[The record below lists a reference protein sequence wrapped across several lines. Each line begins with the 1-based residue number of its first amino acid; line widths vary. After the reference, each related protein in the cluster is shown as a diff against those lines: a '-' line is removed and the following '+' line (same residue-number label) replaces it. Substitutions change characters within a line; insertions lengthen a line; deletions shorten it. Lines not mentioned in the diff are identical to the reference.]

1 MLAENGI
8 IGLLGY
14 LLTFGAII
22 WTNIKNCFINKNPH
36 NLMIIGS
43 TIALFLQGLTEY
55 NFGNSSVM
63 KIYWLVLA
71 CLVVLV
77 KEYNETFS
85 KQELLG
91 YTLDENI
98 MIRDILKKLNVSN
111 LGSVDVN
118 NPVILNV
125 IDADEYM
132 FLKEIFTRLIHIGKL
147 LELSDNEERK
157 SQINQYK
164 QGNLSQNS
172 HHCSKRVK
180 AIFPSSTRSCH
191 RKVATNGSE

>member
-22 WTNIKNCFINKNPH
+22 WTNIKNYFINKNPH

-63 KIYWLVLA
+63 KIYWLVLS

-77 KEYNETFS
+77 KEYNE
-85 KQELLG
+85 E
-91 YTLDENI
+91 
-98 MIRDILKKLNVSN
+98 KLR
-111 LGSVDVN
+111 
-118 NPVILNV
+118 
-125 IDADEYM
+125 E
-132 FLKEIFTRLIHIGKL
+132 
-147 LELSDNEERK
+147 
-157 SQINQYK
+157 
-164 QGNLSQNS
+164 
-172 HHCSKRVK
+172 
-180 AIFPSSTRSCH
+180 
-191 RKVATNGSE
+191 